1 MLEVDWS
8 SVRLVVFD
16 VDGTLYR
23 QRPVRLR
30 MAAALVADGLRRR
43 SLSTIRALGAYRRL
57 REELA
62 DNGITAFETELVRAV
77 AAVTGLSESGVSALV
92 EEWMNRRPLPLLM
105 KARYPGVERLFDA
118 IRVSG
123 RSIGVLSDYPAIAKL
138 EALGLAADFIVAAA
152 DEGVGVMKPSP
163 AGLIHLMERAGAWP
177 RSTILIGDRPERDG
191 QAGRRA
197 GVRTYIRSSRPIAG
211 HSCFASFAEF
221 PLPDGEPRP

>member
-30 MAAALVADGLRRR
+30 MAAALVVDGLRRR

-62 DNGITAFETELVRAV
+62 DNGTTAFEAELARAV
-77 AAVTGLSESGVSALV
+77 AAVTGLAELQVSALV
-92 EEWMNRRPLPLLM
+92 DDWMNRRPLPLLM
-105 KARYPGVERLFDA
+105 KARFPGVERLFDA
-118 IRVSG
+118 IRASG
-123 RSIGVLSDYPAIAKL
+123 RGIGVLSDYPAIAKL

-152 DEGVGVMKPSP
+152 DDGVGVMKPSP
-163 AGLIHLMERAGAWP
+163 AGLLHLMERAGASA

-191 QAGRRA
+191 EAGRRA
-197 GVRTYIRSSRPIAG
+197 GVRTYIRSSRPVPG
-211 HSCFASFAEF
+211 HNCFAGFAEF
-221 PLPDGEPRP
+221 PLPEAGPRP